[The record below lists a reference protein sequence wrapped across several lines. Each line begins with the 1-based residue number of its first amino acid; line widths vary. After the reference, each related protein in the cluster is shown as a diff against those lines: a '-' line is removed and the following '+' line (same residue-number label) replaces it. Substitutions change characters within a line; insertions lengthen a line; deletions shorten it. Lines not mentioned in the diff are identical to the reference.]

1 MIFVRNLYEL
11 TLFKFNRERGGQN
24 TIRRNFISSGSV
36 RSASRCGAAIAAL
49 EVVGSRE
56 REFGPVRRICG
67 RLVFVIYVKRAPRR
81 ENEGVD
87 LTLLVL

>member
-1 MIFVRNLYEL
+1 MRDE
-11 TLFKFNRERGGQN
+11 
-24 TIRRNFISSGSV
+24 ISFQAV

-56 REFGPVRRICG
+56 REFRPVGRICN
-67 RLVFVIYVKRAPRR
+67 RPVFVIYVKRAPRR